1 MKSTQPQTRPNGTYI
16 VQIAIVIII
25 ISVGIRQSFGIFLRP
40 LVEDLNISRETF
52 SLAIAIQQL
61 IYGFP
66 LIGILADRYGS
77 RWVAIGGGLLYSA
90 AIFWFALDP
99 SIFTLFTSFG
109 VLVGVALSATTYV
122 VALGAV
128 AKIVPPER
136 RSTAF
141 GLITAAGS
149 FGMFAVVF
157 GMEQLRN
164 IVGWQTTFMF
174 MGVMVL
180 IIVVV
185 AAWFPGAPQ
194 RKNTTS
200 DTSDGGATAEKEES
214 MVSVLRKAG
223 SSGSYW
229 LLFAGF
235 FTCGFHVAFVS
246 THLPAY
252 LGDKGIAASI
262 GALALSLIG
271 LFNMIGSPFA
281 GWLGDRYRKKY
292 LLSGIYLG
300 RAILFAAFL
309 LIPVS
314 NASALIFGS
323 VFGLLYLATVP
334 LTSGLVAQIFG
345 SRYLSSLYGFV
356 FFGHQIGSFLGVWLG
371 GRYFDTQGSYTP
383 VWIMGIVLGLVAF
396 FIHLPVKDN
405 SPLVKA
411 APAPAAD

>member
-1 MKSTQPQTRPNGTYI
+1 MSTFNNRSNRTYV

-40 LVEDLNISRETF
+40 LVEELDITRETF

-66 LIGILADRYGS
+66 LVGILADRFGS
-77 RWVAIGGGLLYSA
+77 RWVAIGGGLLYSV
-90 AIFWFALDP
+90 AIFWFAIDP
-99 SIFTLFTSFG
+99 SVFTLYTSFG
-109 VLVGVALSATTYV
+109 VLIGMALSATTYV

-128 AKIVPPER
+128 AKVVPPER

-149 FGMFAVVF
+149 FGMFVVVF
-157 GMEQLRN
+157 GMEQLRTV
-164 IVGWQTTFMF
+164 VGWQTTFMF

-180 IIVVV
+180 IIVIV
-185 AAWFPGAPQ
+185 ASWFPGAPQ
-194 RKNTTS
+194 
-200 DTSDGGATAEKEES
+200 DDGDDQAADNALDGSSAEKNS
-214 MVSVLRKAG
+214 LMGVLLNAG
-223 SSGSYW
+223 KSGNYW
-229 LLFAGF
+229 LLFLGF

-252 LGDKGIAASI
+252 LSDLGIATRI

-271 LFNMIGSPFA
+271 LFNMIGSPIS

-300 RAILFAAFL
+300 RAIVFAAFI

-345 SRYLSSLYGFV
+345 SRYLSTLYGFI

-371 GRYFDTQGSYTP
+371 GRFFDTQGTYMP
-383 VWIMGIVLGLVAF
+383 VWIMGIGLAIFAF
-396 FIHLPVKDN
+396 LIHLPIADH

-411 APAPAAD
+411 QPAVGD

>member
-1 MKSTQPQTRPNGTYI
+1 MAAFKNSSKGTYV

-40 LVEDLNISRETF
+40 LVADLNISRETF
-52 SLAIAIQQL
+52 SLAVAIQQL

-66 LIGILADRYGS
+66 LVGILADRYGS

-99 SIFTLFTSFG
+99 SVFTLFTSFG
-109 VLVGVALSATTYV
+109 VLIGVALSATTYV

-128 AKIVPPER
+128 GKIVPPER

-157 GMEQLRN
+157 GMEQLRS
-164 IVGWQTTFMF
+164 IAGWQTTFIF

-180 IIVVV
+180 IIVIV
-185 AAWFPGAPQ
+185 AAWFPGAE
-194 RKNTTS
+194 KNDS
-200 DTSDGGATAEKEES
+200 AAKIPNEIKEQNTLIP
-214 MVSVLRKAG
+214 VLKKAG
-223 SSGSYW
+223 KSGSYW

-252 LGDKGIAASI
+252 VVDKGIAAAT

-271 LFNMIGSPFA
+271 LFNMVGSPLA
-281 GWLGDRYRKKY
+281 GWLGDKYSKKY
-292 LLSGIYLG
+292 LLSGIYFG
-300 RAILFAAFL
+300 RAIVFAAFI
-309 LIPVS
+309 LIPIS
-314 NASALIFGS
+314 STSALVFGAA
-323 VFGLLYLATVP
+323 FGLLYLATVP

-371 GRYFDTQGSYTP
+371 GRFFDSTGSYMP
-383 VWIMGIVLGLVAF
+383 VWIMGIVLAISAAL
-396 FIHLPVKDN
+396 IHLPISTKPVIRDMT
-405 SPLVKA
+405 PTV
-411 APAPAAD
+411 AAD

>member
-1 MKSTQPQTRPNGTYI
+1 MSTSEPNVQNRSYI
-16 VQIAIVIII
+16 VQIAIVIVI

-40 LVEDLNISRETF
+40 LVADLNISRETF

-77 RWVAIGGGLLYSA
+77 RGVAIGGGLLYSL
-90 AIFWFALDP
+90 AIFWFALSP
-99 SIFTLFTSFG
+99 STFTLFTSFG
-109 VLVGVALSATTYV
+109 VLIGLALSATTYV

-157 GMEQLRN
+157 GMEQLRT
-164 IVGWQTTFMF
+164 IVGWQTTLMF
-174 MGVMVL
+174 MGGMVL
-180 IIVVV
+180 IIVLV
-185 AAWFPGAPQ
+185 ASRFPGAPKQ
-194 RKNTTS
+194 GES
-200 DTSDGGATAEKEES
+200 ATHNPEEEEETLLP
-214 MVSVLRKAG
+214 VLRKAG
-223 SSGSYW
+223 KSGSYW

-235 FTCGFHVAFVS
+235 FVCGFHVAFVS

-252 LGDKGIAASI
+252 LVDKGIAANI

-271 LFNMIGSPFA
+271 LFNMIGSPLS

-292 LLSGIYLG
+292 MLSGIYLG
-300 RAILFAAFL
+300 RAIVFALFL
-309 LIPVS
+309 LLPLS
-314 NASALIFGS
+314 NTTALVFGS
-323 VFGLLYLATVP
+323 AFGLLYLATVP
-334 LTSGLVAQIFG
+334 LTSGLIAQIFG
-345 SRYLSSLYGFV
+345 SRYLSTLYGFV

-371 GRYFDTQGSYTP
+371 GRFFDTQGSYMP
-383 VWIMGIVLGLVAF
+383 VWIMGIVLAVMAF
-396 FIHLPVKDN
+396 FIHLPLKDN
-405 SPLVKA
+405 SPLLA
-411 APAPAAD
+411 TAPAVGD

>member
-1 MKSTQPQTRPNGTYI
+1 MRMSTLKKAPNGAYV

-40 LVEDLNISRETF
+40 LVTDLNISRETF

-66 LIGILADRYGS
+66 LVGILADRYGS
-77 RWVAIGGGLLYSA
+77 RWVAIGGGVLYSV

-99 SIFTLFTSFG
+99 SVFTLFTSFG
-109 VLVGVALSATTYV
+109 VLIGVALSATTYV

-128 AKIVPPER
+128 GKIVPPER

-157 GMEQLRN
+157 GMEQLRT
-164 IVGWQTTFMF
+164 IAGWQTTFMF

-180 IIVVV
+180 IIVIV
-185 AAWFPGAPQ
+185 AAWFPGAE
-194 RKNTTS
+194 KDNSTT
-200 DTSDGGATAEKEES
+200 TASAKGNEQDS
-214 MVSVLRKAG
+214 LLPVLRKAG
-223 SSGSYW
+223 KSGSYW

-252 LGDKGIAASI
+252 VVDKGIAAAT

-271 LFNMIGSPFA
+271 LFNMIGSPLS
-281 GWLGDRYRKKY
+281 GWLGDKYSKKH
-292 LLSGIYLG
+292 LLSSIYFG
-300 RAILFAAFL
+300 RAIVFAAFII
-309 LIPVS
+309 IPIS
-314 NASALIFGS
+314 STSALVFGA

-345 SRYLSSLYGFV
+345 SRYLSTLYGFV

-371 GRYFDTQGSYTP
+371 GRFFDTTGSYMP
-383 VWIMGIVLGLVAF
+383 VWIIGIVLAVAAG
-396 FIHLPVKDN
+396 FIHLPISNKPVISDEIP
-405 SPLVKA
+405 SIA
-411 APAPAAD
+411 AAD

>member
-1 MKSTQPQTRPNGTYI
+1 MSTSEPNVQNRSYI
-16 VQIAIVIII
+16 VQIAIVIVI
-25 ISVGIRQSFGIFLRP
+25 ISVGVRQSFGIFLRP
-40 LVEDLNISRETF
+40 LVADLNISRETF

-77 RWVAIGGGLLYSA
+77 RGVAIGGGLLYSL
-90 AIFWFALDP
+90 AIFWFALSP
-99 SIFTLFTSFG
+99 STFTLFTSFG
-109 VLVGVALSATTYV
+109 VLIGLALSATTYV

-157 GMEQLRN
+157 GMEQLRT

-174 MGVMVL
+174 MGGMVL
-180 IIVVV
+180 IIVLV
-185 AAWFPGAPQ
+185 ASRFPGAPKQ
-194 RKNTTS
+194 GES
-200 DTSDGGATAEKEES
+200 ATHNPEEEEETLLP
-214 MVSVLRKAG
+214 VLRKAG
-223 SSGSYW
+223 KSGSYW

-235 FTCGFHVAFVS
+235 FVCGFHVAFVS

-252 LGDKGIAASI
+252 LVDKGIAANI

-271 LFNMIGSPFA
+271 LFNMIGSPLS

-292 LLSGIYLG
+292 MLSGIYLG
-300 RAILFAAFL
+300 RAIVFALFL
-309 LIPVS
+309 LLPLS
-314 NASALIFGS
+314 NTTALVFGS
-323 VFGLLYLATVP
+323 AFGLLYLATVP
-334 LTSGLVAQIFG
+334 LTSGLIAQIFG
-345 SRYLSSLYGFV
+345 SRYLSTLYGFV

-371 GRYFDTQGSYTP
+371 GRFFDTQGSYMP
-383 VWIMGIVLGLVAF
+383 VWIMGIVLAVMAF
-396 FIHLPVKDN
+396 FIHLPLKDN
-405 SPLVKA
+405 SPLLA
-411 APAPAAD
+411 TAPAVGD

>member
-1 MKSTQPQTRPNGTYI
+1 MVRAGSPSGVDYSTAPPSSGLHLIQASSP
-16 VQIAIVIII
+16 
-25 ISVGIRQSFGIFLRP
+25 
-40 LVEDLNISRETF
+40 
-52 SLAIAIQQL
+52 SLPRL
-61 IYGFP
+61 GF
-66 LIGILADRYGS
+66 
-77 RWVAIGGGLLYSA
+77 
-90 AIFWFALDP
+90 
-99 SIFTLFTSFG
+99 
-109 VLVGVALSATTYV
+109 LVGVALSATTYV

-128 AKIVPPER
+128 AQIVPPER

-157 GMEQLRN
+157 GMEQMRN
-164 IVGWQTTFMF
+164 VVGWQTTFLF

-194 RKNTTS
+194 RNKKSGDQLEIDTT
-200 DTSDGGATAEKEES
+200 EEEET
-214 MVSVLRKAG
+214 MVGVLRKAG
-223 SSGSYW
+223 RSGSYW

-252 LGDKGIAASI
+252 LSDKGIAAGI

-300 RAILFAAFL
+300 RAIVFTAFL

-314 NASALIFGS
+314 NASALIFGA

-345 SRYLSSLYGFV
+345 SRYLSTLYGFV

-371 GRYFDTQGSYTP
+371 GRFFDTQGTYMP
-383 VWIMGIVLGLVAF
+383 VWIMGIVLGLAAF
-396 FIHLPVKDN
+396 FIHLPVRDN

>member
-1 MKSTQPQTRPNGTYI
+1 MSEQNTVSKSYV

-77 RWVAIGGGLLYSA
+77 KWVAIGGGLLYSA

-99 SIFTLFTSFG
+99 SVFTLFTSFG
-109 VLVGVALSATTYV
+109 VLIGVALSATTYV

-128 AKIVPPER
+128 AKIVAPER

-174 MGVMVL
+174 MGGMVL
-180 IIVVV
+180 LIVLV
-185 AAWFPGAPQ
+185 ATGFPGPEQGSANGRYPA
-194 RKNTTS
+194 KNLDPADHES
-200 DTSDGGATAEKEES
+200 DTLMGIL
-214 MVSVLRKAG
+214 LRAG
-223 SSGSYW
+223 RSSSYW

-252 LGDKGIAASI
+252 LMDKGIAAGI
-262 GALALSLIG
+262 GALALSLVG
-271 LFNMIGSPFA
+271 LFNMIGSPLS

-292 LLSGIYLG
+292 LLSGIYFG
-300 RAILFAAFL
+300 RAIVFALFL
-309 LIPVS
+309 LLPLS
-314 NASALIFGS
+314 NTSALIFGGA
-323 VFGLLYLATVP
+323 FGLLYLATVP

-345 SRYLSSLYGFV
+345 SKYLSTLYGFV

-371 GRYFDTQGSYTP
+371 GRFFDTQGSYMP
-383 VWIMGIVLGLVAF
+383 VWLMGIGLAIAAG
-396 FIHLPVKDN
+396 FIHLPISDK
-405 SPLVKA
+405 SPLIQ
-411 APAPAAD
+411 PTPAAGTD

>member
-1 MKSTQPQTRPNGTYI
+1 MSAQKPVSRSYI

-99 SIFTLFTSFG
+99 SVFTLFTSFG

-128 AKIVPPER
+128 AKIVPAER

-164 IVGWQTTFMF
+164 VVGWQTTFMF
-174 MGVMVL
+174 MGGMVL
-180 IIVVV
+180 LIVLV
-185 AAWFPGAPQ
+185 ATGFPGA
-194 RKNTTS
+194 NTNS
-200 DTSDGGATAEKEES
+200 NQADQDDLIDESAEPDS
-214 MVSVLRKAG
+214 MMGVLVKAG
-223 SSGSYW
+223 KSGSYW

-252 LGDKGIAASI
+252 LVDKGIAASI

-271 LFNMIGSPFA
+271 LFNMVGSPLS

-292 LLSGIYLG
+292 LLSGIYFG
-300 RAILFAAFL
+300 RAVVFALFL
-309 LIPVS
+309 LMPLT
-314 NASALIFGS
+314 NASALIFGAA
-323 VFGLLYLATVP
+323 FGILYLATVP

-345 SRYLSSLYGFV
+345 SKYLSTLYGFV

-371 GRYFDTQGSYTP
+371 GRFFDTQGSYIP
-383 VWIMGIVLGLVAF
+383 VWIIGIILAIAAG
-396 FIHLPVKDN
+396 FIHMPISDR
-405 SPLVKA
+405 SPLVT
-411 APAPAAD
+411 PQPTVGAD